1 MSKKKKERKTAERH
15 WISEKPADFRDVLN
29 SERKAGNVLHWGEV
43 LSVSKGEEKLWIPS
57 KLIVRFD

>member
-15 WISEKPADFRDVLN
+15 WISENRDVLN
-29 SERKAGNVLHWGEV
+29 SEWKAGNVLQWGEV

-57 KLIVRFD
+57 KLIIRFD